1 MCAYQDSIKYAYLE
15 MCAYQDSISY
25 TYQEMCAYQD
35 RISYA
40 YKKICAYQVSILYV
54 YDEVCAYQPSFV
66 LYQTKHSFN
75 VSMLSFAYSC
85 VRLRLRGCDQGGGLK
100 DSKGM
105 GEASIMQDETV
116 DLQHGTRVDG
126 DSHLCI

>member
-1 MCAYQDSIKYAYLE
+1 

-25 TYQEMCAYQD
+25 AYP
-35 RISYA
+35 
-40 YKKICAYQVSILYV
+40 KIRAYQVSILYV
-54 YDEVCAYQPSFV
+54 CEEVSVYQHSFV
-66 LYQTKHSFN
+66 LHQTKHSFN

-105 GEASIMQDETV
+105 GEASIMQDGTV
-116 DLQHGTRVDG
+116 DLQYRTRVDG